1 MTQNTSENLFYPINC
16 TNFVGSNQFYY
27 MKKKNPNLIS
37 ESNEMVKSLL
47 DSGLIKSPV
56 VSTQIRGNFTL
67 AQSKMVTAILV
78 QLQDRIE
85 KNIKARTAAGFSN
98 DLFTLSDV
106 DDGEISFKIPF
117 ADLGVRADG
126 YDELEKACRDILKL
140 DMTYSE
146 YNETTGGDDLV
157 MRNIFTEIRIPTSKE
172 DGGTGRRK
180 GYLLVSM
187 SYKSANSAFG
197 MRKGYTEYQLGLIS
211 KFKSPRTLRLYT
223 YLSSWRDK
231 GFYSAKYEDLK
242 EYLGTLVY
250 KNDARTEISIDQ
262 YAAWSEFRRAVLMPA
277 YKELKSK
284 ADDGVADFYFEFE
297 PIYPGLKTRGNPK
310 EVKFTIIQTDLGRE
324 MQTMK
329 QVRKLQALL
338 IEKYG
343 ITDGEWGMIESMLSG
358 VSVTALREELHRI
371 DVQID
376 KKKPD
381 NIHAYASQCLVQWLF
396 KVRPAE
402 FNFDQAEEV
411 KEEHVPAYDLLSA
424 EGKAKWDAFGA
435 KVQSVLGEQWHYTY
449 FQCTEPLEVTEAL
462 VRVGLPTKF
471 VYEKWV
477 SDMPQLVSD
486 FYEIFGR
493 ETKFKYEKI
502 ETE

>member
-1 MTQNTSENLFYPINC
+1 
-16 TNFVGSNQFYY
+16 

-85 KNIKARTAAGFSN
+85 KNIKARTSGGFTN
-98 DLFTLSDV
+98 DLFALSDV
-106 DDGEISFKIPF
+106 TDGEVTFKIPF
-117 ADLGVRADG
+117 TDLGVRADG

-180 GYLLVSM
+180 GYLMVSM

-223 YLSSWRDK
+223 YLSSWREK

-250 KNDARTEISIDQ
+250 KNDARTEVALDQ
-262 YAAWSEFRRAVLMPA
+262 YVAWSEFRRAVLMPA

-284 ADDGVADFYFEFE
+284 AEEGVADFYFEFD
-297 PIYPGLKTRGNPK
+297 PIYPGLKKRGNPK
-310 EVKFTIIQTDLGRE
+310 EVRFTIIQTDLGKE

-329 QVRKLQALL
+329 QVRKFQALL
-338 IEKYG
+338 IEKYH
-343 ITDGEWGMIESMLSG
+343 ITDAEWNLIQPLLSG
-358 VSVTALREELHRI
+358 IEVSSLREEMHRI
-371 DVQID
+371 DVMID
-376 KKKPD
+376 KKKPE
-381 NIHAYASQCLVQWLF
+381 NIHAYASQCLIQWLM
-396 KVRPAE
+396 KTRPME
-402 FNFDQAEEV
+402 FDFNQAEEIESTEQKNV
-411 KEEHVPAYDLLSA
+411 EELLDEESR
-424 EGKAKWDAFGA
+424 AKWQSFEDAVRA
-435 KVQSVLGEQWHYTY
+435 EMGETWHDT
-449 FQCTEPLEVTEAL
+449 FFVCCSPVEVTDRIL
-462 VRVGLPTKF
+462 KVKTPSKF
-471 VYEKWV
+471 VAEKWGAELPKMI
-477 SDMPQLVSD
+477 SR
-486 FYEIFGR
+486 FYEIFGKDVR
-493 ETKFKYEKI
+493 VSYVF
-502 ETE
+502 

>member
-1 MTQNTSENLFYPINC
+1 MSNL
-16 TNFVGSNQFYY
+16 TDY

-37 ESNEMVKSLL
+37 ESNEMVKSLM
-47 DSGLIKSPV
+47 DRGLIKSPV

-98 DLFTLSDV
+98 DLFTMSDV
-106 DDGEISFKIPF
+106 TDGEVTFKIPF
-117 ADLGVRADG
+117 TDLGVRADG

-140 DMTYSE
+140 DMTYNE

-231 GFYSAKYEDLK
+231 GFYTARYEDLK

-250 KNDARTEISIDQ
+250 KNDARTEVSMDQ

-284 ADDGVADFYFEFE
+284 ADEGVADFYFEFE
-297 PIYPGLKTRGNPK
+297 PIYPGLKKRGNPK
-310 EVKFTIIQTDLGRE
+310 EVRFTIIQTDLGRE
-324 MQTMK
+324 MQTVK

-338 IEKYG
+338 IERYH
-343 ITDGEWGMIESMLSG
+343 ITEGEWSVIEPLLSG
-358 VSVTALREELHRI
+358 ISVSAMREELHRI
-371 DVQID
+371 DVMLDQ
-376 KKKPD
+376 KKPEC
-381 NIHAYASQCLVQWLF
+381 IHAYASQCLVQWLM
-396 KVRPAE
+396 KTRPAE
-402 FNFDQAEEV
+402 FAFDQAEEV
-411 KEEHVPAYDLLSA
+411 REEA
-424 EGKAKWDAFGA
+424 ESYGVERLDAEARDKWQQFQQAVVEQMG
-435 KVQSVLGEQWHYTY
+435 QQWHDT
-449 FQCTEPLEVTEAL
+449 FFTCCQPAELTDSQLKVKVPSQ
-462 VRVGLPTKF
+462 F
-471 VYEKWV
+471 VAEKWT
-477 SDMPQLVSD
+477 SDLYQMKDRFL
-486 FYEIFGR
+486 EIFGAQAR
-493 ETKFKYEKI
+493 VSYIF
-502 ETE
+502 

>member
-1 MTQNTSENLFYPINC
+1 MIENSAINLFSHPKCINFAML
-16 TNFVGSNQFYY
+16 NLNDF

-37 ESNEMVKSLL
+37 ENNEMVKSLM
-47 DSGLIKSPV
+47 DCGLIKSPV

-98 DLFTLSDV
+98 DLFSMSDV
-106 DDGEISFKIPF
+106 TDGEVTFKIPF
-117 ADLGVRADG
+117 SDLGVRADG

-140 DMTYSE
+140 DMTYNE
-146 YNETTGGDDLV
+146 YNEVTGGDDLV

-231 GFYSAKYEDLK
+231 GFYVAKYEDLK

-250 KNDARTEISIDQ
+250 KNDARTEVSLDQ

-284 ADDGVADFYFEFE
+284 ADEGVADFYFEFD
-297 PIYPGLKTRGNPK
+297 PIYPGQKKRGNPK
-310 EVKFTIIQTDLGRE
+310 EVRFTIIQTNLGRE

-338 IEKYG
+338 IEKYH
-343 ITDGEWGMIESMLSG
+343 ITESEWGLIEPLLSG
-358 VSVTALREELHRI
+358 IEVSALREEMHRI
-371 DVQID
+371 DMMLD
-376 KKKPD
+376 KKKPE
-381 NIHAYASQCLVQWLF
+381 NIHAYASQCLLQWLM
-396 KVRPAE
+396 KTRPME
-402 FNFDQAEEV
+402 FDFDQAVEV
-411 KEEHVPAYDLLSA
+411 REDEAVNIADIVGKEGA
-424 EGKAKWDAFGA
+424 EKWNLFGQA
-435 KVQSVLGEQWHYTY
+435 VMEVMGQKWHDT
-449 FQCTEPLEVTEAL
+449 FFVCCSPLEVSDTLLHVKTPSQFVIDKWHQDLPQVTE
-462 VRVGLPTKF
+462 RF
-471 VYEKWV
+471 
-477 SDMPQLVSD
+477 
-486 FYEIFGR
+486 FEIFGKSVR
-493 ETKFKYEKI
+493 LKYEY
-502 ETE
+502 

>member
-1 MTQNTSENLFYPINC
+1 MSNLTYC
-16 TNFVGSNQFYY
+16 

-67 AQSKMVTAILV
+67 AQSKIVTALLM

-85 KNIKARTAAGFSN
+85 KNIKARTVVGFSN
-98 DLFTLSDV
+98 DLFSTSDAT
-106 DDGEISFKIPF
+106 DGEITFKIPF
-117 ADLGVRADG
+117 SDLGVRPDG
-126 YDELEKACRDILKL
+126 YSELEKACRDILKL
-140 DMTYSE
+140 DMTYNE
-146 YNETTGGDDLV
+146 YNETTGTDDLV
-157 MRNIFTEIRIPTSKE
+157 MRNIFTEVRIPTSKE

-250 KNDARTEISIDQ
+250 KNDARTEISLDQ

-277 YKELKSK
+277 YKELKSM
-284 ADDGVADFYFEFE
+284 AEQGVADFYFEFE
-297 PIYPGLKTRGNPK
+297 PIYPGMKKRGNPK
-310 EVKFTIIQTDLGRE
+310 EVKFSIIQTDLGRE

-338 IEKYG
+338 IEKYHITESEWAIIEPLVSG
-343 ITDGEWGMIESMLSG
+343 IG
-358 VSVTALREELHRI
+358 VTALREEMHRI
-371 DVQID
+371 DMALE
-376 KKKPD
+376 KKQPD
-381 NIHAYASQCLVQWLF
+381 NVHAYATQCLVQWLM
-396 KVRPAE
+396 KTRPME
-402 FNFDQAEEV
+402 FNFDQAEEIKV
-411 KEEHVPAYDLLSA
+411 EEEPDALLDEAAKSKWA
-424 EGKAKWDAFGA
+424 AFAQAVLEGMG
-435 KVQSVLGEQWHYTY
+435 QTWHDT
-449 FQCTEPLEVTEAL
+449 FFVCCKPLEVTDKML
-462 VRVGLPTKF
+462 KVQTPSTF
-471 VYEKWV
+471 VAEKWR
-477 SDMPQLVSD
+477 SDLPEVKD
-486 FYEIFGR
+486 RFFEIFGR
-493 ETKFKYEKI
+493 EVRVSYEI
-502 ETE
+502 G

>member
-1 MTQNTSENLFYPINC
+1 MSNLTYC
-16 TNFVGSNQFYY
+16 

-67 AQSKMVTAILV
+67 AQSKMVTAILM

-85 KNIKARTAAGFSN
+85 KNIKARTSAGFSN
-98 DLFTLSDV
+98 DLFALSDV
-106 DDGEISFKIPF
+106 TDGEITFKIPF
-117 ADLGVRADG
+117 TDLGVRADG

-223 YLSSWRDK
+223 YLSSWRDI

-250 KNDARTEISIDQ
+250 KNDARTEVALDQ
-262 YAAWSEFRRAVLMPA
+262 YVAWSEFRRAVLMPA

-284 ADDGVADFYFEFE
+284 AEEGMADFYFEFD
-297 PIYPGLKTRGNPK
+297 PIYPGAKKRGNPK

-329 QVRKLQALL
+329 QVRKLQAML
-338 IEKYG
+338 IEKYH
-343 ITDGEWGMIESMLSG
+343 ITEAEWTIIEPLLSG
-358 VSVTALREELHRI
+358 IEVSALREELRRI
-371 DVQID
+371 DSLLE
-376 KKKPD
+376 KKQPD
-381 NIHAYASQCLVQWLF
+381 NIHAYASQCLIQWLM
-396 KVRPAE
+396 KTRPQE

-411 KEEHVPAYDLLSA
+411 SELGEAESLLSDI
-424 EGKAKWDAFGA
+424 GRAKWDAFGLA
-435 KVQSVLGEQWHYTY
+435 VQEVMGETWYNT
-449 FQCTEPLEVTEAL
+449 FFVCCSPLELTDNLLKIQVPTSF
-462 VRVGLPTKF
+462 VR
-471 VYEKWV
+471 EKWQ
-477 SDMPQLVSD
+477 SDLIKLKD
-486 FYEIFGR
+486 RFYEIFGNKVR
-493 ETKFKYEKI
+493 LSYDK
-502 ETE
+502 